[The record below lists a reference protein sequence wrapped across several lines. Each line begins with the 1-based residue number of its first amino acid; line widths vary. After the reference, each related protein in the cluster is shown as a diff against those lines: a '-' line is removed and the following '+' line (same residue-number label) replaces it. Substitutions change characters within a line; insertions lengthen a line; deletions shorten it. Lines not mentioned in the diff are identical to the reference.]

1 MTPSNLMNIKF
12 IEISRMCVKNMIFTW
27 MNENINIVAQWSNI
41 VLLNIKIRSLEE
53 MLIAR
58 ENFKNVLDF
67 FYFESICVV
76 IFKFKELRHDTLN
89 EGLTF
94 LL

>member
-67 FYFESICVV
+67 FYLESICVV